1 MKITH
6 EKCVCSFH
14 TATRKGD
21 EHGMSTDRKITARCV
36 GMHQGEDGF
45 TLAEIMVGL
54 VVVAVLR
61 VIGGLSLQGVLA
73 GFRASNTPR
82 QVATTL
88 HAARLKAISR
98 HTNYKVAL
106 YPATSYQD
114 ACNSNVT
121 VNPPSYQVY
130 SNSSGAWVCDGK
142 AVRLPTTVKFRDSN
156 PTTFTNDEVVF
167 TPTGVL
173 TPITPGGIYL
183 MGAKDQQ
190 QYRITVVGLTGRI
203 KVWKGWQ

>member
-1 MKITH
+1 
-6 EKCVCSFH
+6 
-14 TATRKGD
+14 
-21 EHGMSTDRKITARCV
+21 
-36 GMHQGEDGF
+36 MHQGEDGF
-45 TLAEIMVGL
+45 TLAEFMIGL
-54 VVVAVLR
+54 VVVAALG

-73 GFRASNTPR
+73 GFQASNTPR

-88 HAARLKAISR
+88 HEARLKAISR
-98 HTNYKVAL
+98 HTNYKVVL

-142 AVRLPTTVKFRDSN
+142 AVRLPPTVKFRDSN
-156 PTTFTNDEVVF
+156 PTTFTNNEVVF
-167 TPTGVL
+167 TPTGAL
-173 TPITPGGIYL
+173 TPITSGGVYL
-183 MGAKDQQ
+183 TGAKDQ
-190 QYRITVVGLTGRI
+190 YRVTVVGLTGGI